1 MNMPESGNLQ
11 SSQAVNPDDGG
22 SEETLPGIIS
32 DEYNTVFERIMG
44 RMAGENPIAPVVACV
59 AYSLYKQEKRD
70 WIVQRTQQLG
80 RRPRQEEIDSYVS
93 GWTDLRIDSV
103 ISQARGEIGSF
114 AKIVLDGSKEEIND
128 QIYKAQFQSLHDLI
142 EATNRDRASK
152 HAEMRSHV
160 SERTKTSWGLSVGQ
174 NLLANF
180 VWTSIVVIV
189 ILSLNV
195 NFDFNNFG
203 SRIKGFLNPPAD
215 PPGQPA
221 R

>member
-1 MNMPESGNLQ
+1 MNMPESGKAHQ
-11 SSQAVNPDDGG
+11 GRGENPD
-22 SEETLPGIIS
+22 SAPAEETLPGIVS
-32 DEYNTVFERIMG
+32 EEYNTVFERIMG

-80 RRPRQEEIDSYVS
+80 RRPRQDEIGSYVS
-93 GWTDLRIDSV
+93 GWTDLRIDSIV
-103 ISQARGEIGSF
+103 SQARGEIGSF

-152 HAEMRSHV
+152 HGEIRSHI
-160 SERTKTSWGLSVGQ
+160 SERTKSSWGLSVGQ

-180 VWTSIVVIV
+180 LWTSIIIVVL
-189 ILSLNV
+189 LSLNV
-195 NFDFNNFG
+195 NSDFSNFG

-215 PPGQPA
+215 PVSQPA

>member
-1 MNMPESGNLQ
+1 MSMPEDGKIQQ
-11 SSQAVNPDDGG
+11 SRTENPDGVDA
-22 SEETLPGIIS
+22 EETLPGIIS
-32 DEYNTVFERIMG
+32 GEYNTVFERIMG

-114 AKIVLDGSKEEIND
+114 AKIVLDSSKDEIND

-152 HAEMRSHV
+152 HGEIKSHV
-160 SERTKTSWGLSVGQ
+160 SERTKTSWGLSIGQ

-180 VWTSIVVIV
+180 LWTAIVIIV

-195 NFDFNNFG
+195 NFDFSNFS
-203 SRIKGFLNPPAD
+203 SRVRGFLNPPAD
-215 PPGQPA
+215 SISQPP

>member
-1 MNMPESGNLQ
+1 MSMPEDGKIQQNRTE
-11 SSQAVNPDDGG
+11 NPDTADD
-22 SEETLPGIIS
+22 EETLPGIIS
-32 DEYNTVFERIMG
+32 GEYNTVFERIMG

-114 AKIVLDGSKEEIND
+114 AKIVLDSSKDEIND

-152 HAEMRSHV
+152 HGDIKSHV
-160 SERTKTSWGLSVGQ
+160 SERTKVSWGLSVGQ
-174 NLLANF
+174 NLIANF
-180 VWTSIVVIV
+180 LWTAVVIIV
-189 ILSLNV
+189 LLSLNV
-195 NFDFNNFG
+195 NFDFSNFSG
-203 SRIKGFLNPPAD
+203 RVRGFLNPPAD
-215 PPGQPA
+215 PISQPP

>member
-1 MNMPESGNLQ
+1 MPESGRAHQ
-11 SSQAVNPDDGG
+11 DRVENPDTAAA
-22 SEETLPGIIS
+22 EETLPGIVS
-32 DEYNTVFERIMG
+32 EEYNTVFERIMG

-80 RRPRQEEIDSYVS
+80 RRPRQDEIDSYVS
-93 GWTDLRIDSV
+93 GWTDLRIDSI

-114 AKIVLDGSKEEIND
+114 AKIVLDNSKEEIND

-152 HAEMRSHV
+152 HGEIRSHI
-160 SERTKTSWGLSVGQ
+160 SERTKSSWGLSVGQ

-180 VWTSIVVIV
+180 LWTSLIIVVL
-189 ILSLNV
+189 LSLNV
-195 NFDFNNFG
+195 NFDFSNFG

-215 PPGQPA
+215 PVSQPA